1 MCQKSVPGVA
11 PAVVASEGGMCIAI
25 WTELASP
32 LVASE
37 AILQMPSKRA
47 QDFTTRTRH
56 LSKMQCAACNSN
68 LQIWPHE
75 RCLSAHRW
83 SMQTVH
89 THGQC
94 RDITHATTYG
104 APFLLALFWPFCV
117 AILCQTR
124 SVPMSVGTIVLLT
137 TKRLCKHGQTR
148 SVPMNNE
155 TTL

>member
-1 MCQKSVPGVA
+1 MCQKSVPCVA

-56 LSKMQCAACNSN
+56 LSKMQCAACNSS

-104 APFLLALFWPFCV
+104 ALFLLALFIDSQCV
-117 AILCQTR
+117 QTR